1 MHCSLAV
8 FDAVC
13 LLRGAKKSTHSF
25 HQWKVLWQ
33 GTESTNRGLRALLY
47 SSLGTKAAKGVFKS
61 DGAERTLGCSAWESW
76 QGKGVAKQVTEQG
89 TVRRAGEGWYFNLY
103 WSIRR

>member
-61 DGAERTLGCSAWESW
+61 DGAETTLGMLCLGIMA
-76 QGKGVAKQVTEQG
+76 GKRGGKQVTEQG